1 MKRVEAMETTVKTTL
16 STRTQQGT
24 SPAVAHGHQRRGVT
38 VRVAVTKVLSVV
50 VMVLVPGGL
59 LIAAAYVL
67 ARLVTQQM
75 KLEQGPQGQRLA
87 RAVAT
92 VRWSDVMRETR
103 KLW

>member
-1 MKRVEAMETTVKTTL
+1 MESTVKSAL
-16 STRTQQGT
+16 SVSVPQGT
-24 SPAVAHGHQRRGVT
+24 SPAVAPDRQRRGVT
-38 VRVAVTKVLSVV
+38 VMVAVSKVLSVV

>member
-1 MKRVEAMETTVKTTL
+1 M
-16 STRTQQGT
+16 
-24 SPAVAHGHQRRGVT
+24 
-38 VRVAVTKVLSVV
+38 VAVSKVLSVV

-75 KLEQGPQGQRLA
+75 KLEQGPQVHRLA

-92 VRWSDVMRETR
+92 VRWRDVMRETR

>member
-1 MKRVEAMETTVKTTL
+1 MESTVKSAL
-16 STRTQQGT
+16 SISSTQGT
-24 SPAVAHGHQRRGVT
+24 SPAFAPDPQRRGVT
-38 VRVAVTKVLSVV
+38 VMVAVSKVLSVV

-75 KLEQGPQGQRLA
+75 KLEQGPQGHRLA

>member
-1 MKRVEAMETTVKTTL
+1 MESTVKSAL
-16 STRTQQGT
+16 SASVPQGT
-24 SPAVAHGHQRRGVT
+24 SPAVAPDRQRRGVT
-38 VRVAVTKVLSVV
+38 VMVAVSKVLSVV

>member
-1 MKRVEAMETTVKTTL
+1 
-16 STRTQQGT
+16 
-24 SPAVAHGHQRRGVT
+24 
-38 VRVAVTKVLSVV
+38 
-50 VMVLVPGGL
+50 L